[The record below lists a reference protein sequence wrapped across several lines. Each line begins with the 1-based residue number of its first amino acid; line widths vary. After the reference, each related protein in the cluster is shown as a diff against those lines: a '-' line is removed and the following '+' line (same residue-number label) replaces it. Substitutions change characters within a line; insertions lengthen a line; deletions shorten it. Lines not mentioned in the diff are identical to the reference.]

1 MIMNFP
7 SYFTAGRFWIIKAW
21 MLSLI
26 AALTLSCI
34 PAMCLYGFTWDE
46 ATPFLPPAYELK
58 ADDPFADTSQL
69 TIPADPG
76 SRSHGAKLTPR
87 VFGSACVF
95 LAKKL
100 SLHPYLPA
108 SLGGCLL
115 LLAGVIAGYRITGDR
130 AAGLATSLILAGL
143 YATNACFSMNFE
155 PKPFDGVAIGLIAL
169 TLILVERPILFT
181 ACAFLACFTD
191 ERAIMSLGLIGLTIM
206 LRGDMERKKRLDHC
220 WMIAGAVLAYF
231 ITRSILS
238 RVFSWSSADFSMVGD
253 NLLITTTYWQLAGWS
268 CFEGAW
274 ILILLAS
281 WKSQSRVVSVL
292 LLTGAL
298 GCVASCLLVL
308 DISRASCFAFPLIFA
323 ALAALH
329 RDNDTINGTNASIP
343 PQEKPSGTA
352 SKSSAKT
359 TSRMA
364 DKSRKKPRTSRS
376 GQTAVTVPELDNG
389 HSISPPSNLRTPL
402 FLAALISL
410 MSTNLEIIVDVA
422 LQPCL
427 STPIWLLL
435 YLSQLLMGY

>member
-1 MIMNFP
+1 
-7 SYFTAGRFWIIKAW
+7 
-21 MLSLI
+21 
-26 AALTLSCI
+26 
-34 PAMCLYGFTWDE
+34 
-46 ATPFLPPAYELK
+46 
-58 ADDPFADTSQL
+58 
-69 TIPADPG
+69 
-76 SRSHGAKLTPR
+76 
-87 VFGSACVF
+87 
-95 LAKKL
+95 
-100 SLHPYLPA
+100 
-108 SLGGCLL
+108 
-115 LLAGVIAGYRITGDR
+115 
-130 AAGLATSLILAGL
+130 
-143 YATNACFSMNFE
+143 MNFE
-155 PKPFDGVAIGLIAL
+155 HKPFDGVAIGLIAL

-220 WMIAGAVLAYF
+220 WMIAGQSSPTSLPEAY
-231 ITRSILS
+231 S
-238 RVFSWSSADFSMVGD
+238 RVFAWSSADFSMVGD
-253 NLLITTTYWQLAGWS
+253 NLLITTTYWHLAGWS

-329 RDNDTINGTNASIP
+329 RDNDTLNGTNASIP

-364 DKSRKKPRTSRS
+364 DKSRKKPRTTRS
-376 GQTAVTVPELDNG
+376 GQTAVT
-389 HSISPPSNLRTPL
+389 
-402 FLAALISL
+402 A
-410 MSTNLEIIVDVA
+410 
-422 LQPCL
+422 
-427 STPIWLLL
+427 
-435 YLSQLLMGY
+435 